1 MDISTKS
8 VRLPKFGGDHKYF
21 QVWWMWFIAYVVV
34 YGFATIVR
42 KTRDTNFPSGKD
54 TVINSATTEGKKQ
67 QKAKNMNMIEI
78 ANIIMDFWSES
89 LIGVVYQERT
99 TKWPS
104 GLAHMVVDALFKKY
118 ILQDLVS
125 KIDLRRT
132 LML

>member
-1 MDISTKS
+1 
-8 VRLPKFGGDHKYF
+8 
-21 QVWWMWFIAYVVV
+21 
-34 YGFATIVR
+34 
-42 KTRDTNFPSGKD
+42 
-54 TVINSATTEGKKQ
+54 
-67 QKAKNMNMIEI
+67 MNTIEI
-78 ANIIMDFWSES
+78 ANITMDFWSES

-104 GLAHMVVDALFKKY
+104 GLAHMVLDTLFKKY

>member
-1 MDISTKS
+1 
-8 VRLPKFGGDHKYF
+8 
-21 QVWWMWFIAYVVV
+21 
-34 YGFATIVR
+34 
-42 KTRDTNFPSGKD
+42 
-54 TVINSATTEGKKQ
+54 
-67 QKAKNMNMIEI
+67 MNMIEI